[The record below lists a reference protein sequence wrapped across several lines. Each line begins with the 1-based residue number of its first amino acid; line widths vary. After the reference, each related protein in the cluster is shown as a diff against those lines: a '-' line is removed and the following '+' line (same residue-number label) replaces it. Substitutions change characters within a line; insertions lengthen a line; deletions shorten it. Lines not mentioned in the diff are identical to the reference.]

1 MNYPKRKFN
10 KTAYDDY
17 DLSNKLELKNLME
30 KKGYNLIGDINEE
43 HYKKYDLIFKHS
55 SSNKILAFE
64 NETRAN
70 FDKIKSYYN
79 TIHIPIRKKNTQA
92 DYYIVWNKEMTQFF
106 LIPYP
111 IINKYIDNVVNVKCV
126 NTYLEDFIDIPKV
139 ECQLF
144 TKNKEGNW
152 KLQLPI

>member
-17 DLSNKLELKNLME
+17 DLPNKLELKNLME
-30 KKGYNLIGDINEE
+30 KKGYSLMGDINEE

-55 SSNKILAFE
+55 PSNKILAFE

-79 TIHIPIRKKNTQA
+79 TIHIPIRKKK
-92 DYYIVWNKEMTQFF
+92 I
-106 LIPYP
+106 
-111 IINKYIDNVVNVKCV
+111 
-126 NTYLEDFIDIPKV
+126 
-139 ECQLF
+139 
-144 TKNKEGNW
+144 
-152 KLQLPI
+152 